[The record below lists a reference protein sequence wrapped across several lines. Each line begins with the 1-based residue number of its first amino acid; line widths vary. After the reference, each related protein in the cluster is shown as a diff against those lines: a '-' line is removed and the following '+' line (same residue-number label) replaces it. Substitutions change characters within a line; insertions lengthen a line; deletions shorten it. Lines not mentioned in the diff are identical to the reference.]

1 MITSTPSNPI
11 PYTTPT
17 TVLNHTAH
25 VNASGYIVDDDPDD
39 LGMYLFATSVFLVYM
54 FQCLLK
60 DCPVLIRYSLC
71 FYLFTVKAMQP
82 NYGLS

>member
-1 MITSTPSNPI
+1 MITSTPSSRI

-39 LGMYLFATSVFLVYM
+39 LGMYLFAR
-54 FQCLLK
+54 QCVWFIYFNIMVKSAVGLFT
-60 DCPVLIRYSLC
+60 DCPDSIRYSFY
-71 FYLFTVKAMQP
+71 FYLFTV
-82 NYGLS
+82 

>member
-39 LGMYLFATSVFLVYM
+39 LGMYLFATSVCLVYM
-54 FQCLLK
+54 FQCNGKKCCWFVERLSS
-60 DCPVLIRYSLC
+60 IRYS
-71 FYLFTVKAMQP
+71 FWF
-82 NYGLS
+82 